1 MMYYGFIV
9 RTLIILNDLQ
19 FTDAM
24 RRQVEAPARRNATVV
39 KVAAAR
45 ARNKIIK
52 IDEGD
57 EGGTGEV
64 EMRVGLYI
72 QGPS

>member
-1 MMYYGFIV
+1 
-9 RTLIILNDLQ
+9 
-19 FTDAM
+19 M

-39 KVAAAR
+39 EVAATR
-45 ARNKIIK
+45 ARNKIIE